1 MGNLKVLVTGGAGFM
16 GSDMVR
22 FLVGR
27 DECSRI
33 TVLDNFSY
41 ASDPERLSELDG
53 LVRIVQGDIRDEVKV
68 GELVRDA
75 DIVLNFAA
83 ETHNDNSLSRPLDFI
98 STNINGVATLL
109 EACRSHDA
117 HFHQVSTDEVFG
129 DLPLDSQAKF
139 TESSNLAPSS
149 PYSSSKASAELLVL
163 SWIRSFSVSATISNS
178 ANNFGEMQHSEKLI
192 PQLFSSAQARKP
204 ARLYG
209 SGQNKR
215 DWLYVRDHSRAV
227 WEIASKP
234 EKRSSIRY
242 IVSASQVYSNIEV
255 AGAVNRSFGLPEGY
269 IELVEDR
276 PGHDLMYAS
285 SNELLTKDFNWKPE
299 GPSLQEWVK
308 TESLRLI
315 QE

>member
-22 FLVGR
+22 FLLGI
-27 DECSRI
+27 DECSSI

-41 ASDPERLSELDG
+41 AADPKRLSEVDG
-53 LVRIVQGDIRDEVKV
+53 LVRIVQGDIRDKETVDELV
-68 GELVRDA
+68 GEA

-83 ETHNDNSLSRPLDFI
+83 ETHNDNSLRRPLDFI

-109 EACRSHDA
+109 EACRVHDT
-117 HFHQVSTDEVFG
+117 HLHQVSTDEVYG
-129 DLPLDSQAKF
+129 DLPLDSETKF

-149 PYSSSKASAELLVL
+149 PYSSSKASADLLVL
-163 SWIRSFSVSATISNS
+163 SWVRSFSVSATISNS

-192 PQLFSSAQARKP
+192 PQLFSSAMARKP

-227 WEIASKP
+227 WAIASKP
-234 EKRSSIRY
+234 ERRSSIRY
-242 IVSASQVYSNIEV
+242 SVSSSQVYSNIEV
-255 AGAVNRSFGLPEGY
+255 AGLVNRSFGLPDDY
-269 IELVEDR
+269 IELVQDR

-285 SNELLTKDFNWKPE
+285 SNELLIQDFRWKPE
-299 GPSLQEWVK
+299 GPSLQDWVK
-308 TESLRLI
+308 SESLRLRL
-315 QE
+315 E